1 MLRRQPSSERLSKLD
16 ALMARTLARALAIE
30 YERLSFSPDPD
41 EEVSARERYAPVARL
56 LRNDDYS
63 YLERAGLPDAARD
76 LRREHH
82 KIYRGYVQELRQEMR
97 QIRSI
102 QEQGMRTLGNW
113 EFRVLLRYRLL
124 SESALFQLRWLG
136 WKHYIGIGIDP
147 VEADYCLDVIF
158 SPLLQST

>member
-1 MLRRQPSSERLSKLD
+1 
-16 ALMARTLARALAIE
+16 MARTLSRLLAIE

-41 EEVSARERYAPVARL
+41 EEVSARERYAPLARL
-56 LRNDDYS
+56 LRNDDYQ
-63 YLERAGLPDAARD
+63 YLEQVGLSEVARN

-82 KIYRGYVQELRQEMR
+82 KIYSGYIKELRQEMR

-102 QEQGMRTLGNW
+102 REQGMRSRGNW

-124 SESALFQLRWLG
+124 SESALIQLWWLG
-136 WKHYIGIGIDP
+136 WKHRRGIGIDP
-147 VEADYCLDVIF
+147 VEADNCLDLIF

>member
-1 MLRRQPSSERLSKLD
+1 MLRQRPSSELLPKLE
-16 ALMARTLARALAIE
+16 ALMARTLARALTLE
-30 YERLSFSPDPD
+30 YERLAFSPDPD
-41 EEVSARERYAPVARL
+41 EEVSARERYAPLARL
-56 LRNDDYS
+56 LRNDDYQ
-63 YLERAGLPDAARD
+63 YLEQEGLYEAARD

-82 KIYRGYVQELRQEMR
+82 KIYRGYIKELRQEMR

-102 QEQGMRTLGNW
+102 QEQGMRALGNW

-147 VEADYCLDVIF
+147 VEADNCLDLIF